1 MMDVAIEQAV
11 YRIEWFG
18 FYCAVVFILIVIAWE
33 VVMFI
38 DENLN
43 P

>member
-1 MMDVAIEQAV
+1 MTDWEIDMAL

-18 FYCAVVFILIVIAWE
+18 LYCAVVFVLIVIAWE

-38 DENLN
+38 DENLK